1 MVRNG
6 QDSGLGGFVL
16 GIRTHL
22 SLSLSLVRFVEGTG
36 DLYFFVWSVKFC
48 GGKGWLFSGPSQFV

>member
-6 QDSGLGGFVL
+6 QDSGLGGWCLEFER
-16 GIRTHL
+16 I
-22 SLSLSLVRFVEGTG
+22 SLSLVRFVEGTG